1 MRLALTFETQRI
13 ELELLETA
21 TTRALTQ
28 ALPVRSCAQTWGE
41 EVHFSTPVKAKLE
54 KDARQVVAPGTVCFR
69 RRLAAVKAGEG
80 VRVEKV

>member
-21 TTRALTQ
+21 T
-28 ALPVRSCAQTWGE
+28 S
-41 EVHFSTPVKAKLE
+41 
-54 KDARQVVAPGTVCFR
+54 QVVAPGTVCFR